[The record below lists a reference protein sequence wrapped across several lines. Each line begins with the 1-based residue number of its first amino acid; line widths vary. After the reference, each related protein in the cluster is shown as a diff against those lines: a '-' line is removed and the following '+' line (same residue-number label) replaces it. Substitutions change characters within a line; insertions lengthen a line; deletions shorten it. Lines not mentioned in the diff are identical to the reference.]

1 MVQYYESK
9 EAVEKAI
16 NNAKTVDELK
26 KIVQDLEQRNA
37 PHDWV
42 VTAYNAYMRKL

>member
-1 MVQYYESK
+1 MVQYYESR

-16 NNAKTVDELK
+16 NDAKTVNELK
-26 KIVQDLEQRNA
+26 KIAQDLEQRNA
-37 PHDWV
+37 PHDWI